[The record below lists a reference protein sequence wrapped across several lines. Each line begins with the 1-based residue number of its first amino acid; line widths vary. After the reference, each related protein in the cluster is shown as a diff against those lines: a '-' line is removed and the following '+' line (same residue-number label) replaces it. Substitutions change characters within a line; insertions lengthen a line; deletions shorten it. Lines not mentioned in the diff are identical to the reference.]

1 MTLSLDVMNDIQEDS
16 IKKILQLMNI
26 LKPLGRFGKVVC
38 AGGAVRDA
46 LFNLPNPPKDY
57 DIFIIDD
64 KKYNEPEFSL
74 KRVAILKFIKNHFY
88 EHPDFQLN
96 DEDIYNEYEQFPLAN
111 LVSKKTKEKVQ
122 IMFRQN
128 TLCEFDLINSFDW
141 NICSCFISSEGE
153 KYSIGRGDDFPLEI
167 DSRGRKAFFNKAS
180 DLKKLGIF
188 TKTPRLV
195 SFETFK
201 TEENDL
207 MHIALNKDA
216 NISRPMV
223 SLRRAFSFTNKF
235 SKKYQVMIQKKSL
248 ELLSK
253 KIYDISMKS
262 KYQAAENHY
271 LSV

>member
-1 MTLSLDVMNDIQEDS
+1 MNDIQENS
-16 IKKILQLMNI
+16 IGKILEI
-26 LKPLGRFGKVVC
+26 IGVLKPLERFGKVVC

-64 KKYNEPEFSL
+64 KKHNEPEFSL
-74 KRVAILKFIKNHFY
+74 KRNSIIKFIKGYFY
-88 EHPDFQLN
+88 EHSDFWFN
-96 DEDIYNEYEQFPLAN
+96 EKAYYSEYEEFPLAN

-122 IMFRQN
+122 IMFKQN
-128 TLCEFDLINSFDW
+128 TLCEFDLVNSFDW
-141 NICSCFISSEGE
+141 NICSCFISTEGK
-153 KYSIGRGDDFPLEI
+153 KYSIGRGDNFPLEI

-201 TEENDL
+201 TEESDL

-223 SLRRAFSFTNKF
+223 SLRRAFSFSSKF
-235 SKKYQVMIQKKSL
+235 SKKYQVRIQKKSL

-253 KIYDISMKS
+253 KIYDISTSNKHEVG
-262 KYQAAENHY
+262 ENHY
-271 LSV
+271 LSI